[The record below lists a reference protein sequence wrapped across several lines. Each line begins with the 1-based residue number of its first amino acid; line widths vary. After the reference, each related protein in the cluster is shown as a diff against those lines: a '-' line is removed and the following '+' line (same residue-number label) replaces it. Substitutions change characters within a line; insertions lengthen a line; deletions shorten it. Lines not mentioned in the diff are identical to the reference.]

1 MRCLIGSRIAVE
13 FREVR
18 AMPID
23 HVVVLC
29 LENRSFDHMLG
40 FLEHPAEDFDG
51 LLRGGP
57 FDNAAWDGGS
67 RERATPRAKR
77 VLPFGPDHSHDAVMQ
92 QLAMEGR
99 GIDRHATNDGFVV
112 SYERKARG
120 LAPVELGGILG
131 PVVGWWQK
139 RKRAGMPTGAGR
151 GPLVMLCQPPEQVP
165 VLSRLAL
172 DFAVCDRWFCSVP
185 GETWPNRNFL
195 HAATSDGETDI
206 EIRFYADRTIFEV
219 LEANDATWRIY
230 HDDTPQVWAFRALWD
245 TAKRHQNWYPFDRF
259 AEHVAQG
266 DLPNYSF
273 IEPNHRPP
281 LLIGGDPGVSDSQHP
296 ENNLVCNDAYDAFD
310 AASDTDFARG
320 ESLIAAIYEALRANP
335 ELFARTMLL
344 ITYDEHG
351 GLYDHRP
358 PPSGIPA
365 PGDSRG
371 PISRILHEIWHRKV
385 HRFGF
390 TTLGPRVPAV
400 IVSPL
405 IDSGTVDH
413 RERDH
418 ASVPATLRALF
429 APDAKP
435 LTRRDAWAPP
445 FHDLARRQSPRTDLP
460 DLSSYLPAAPAA
472 ATTSATP
479 ASPAP
484 RTAAA
489 PAAATAL
496 RPPGAASDEVPAYY
510 RDFIKQSDAV
520 RKTLRR
526 VGEPEVSAVVASSG
540 IERAVQTSRAFE
552 QAAHRHRH
560 TS

>member
-1 MRCLIGSRIAVE
+1 V
-13 FREVR
+13 
-18 AMPID
+18 PID
-23 HVVVLC
+23 HLVVLC

-57 FDNAAWDGGS
+57 FDNPTWDGDS
-67 RERATPRAKR
+67 RVRATPEAKR
-77 VLPFGPDHSHDAVMQ
+77 VLPFGPDHSHDAAMA
-92 QLAMEGR
+92 QLAVTGR
-99 GIDRHATNDGFVV
+99 GSERRATNQGFVR

-120 LAPVELGGILG
+120 LAPAELGGVLG
-131 PVVGWWQK
+131 PLLGWWQK
-139 RKRAGMPTGAGR
+139 RKRAGMPTAIGR
-151 GPLVMLCQPPEQVP
+151 GPIVMLCQPPAQVP

-206 EIRFYADRTIFEV
+206 EIRAYTNPTIFEL
-219 LEANDATWRIY
+219 LEANGAKWRIY
-230 HDDTPQVWAFRALWD
+230 HDDTPQLWAFPKLWD
-245 TAKRHQNWYPFDRF
+245 SAERHKNWYPFERF
-259 AEHVAQG
+259 AEHVARG
-266 DLPNYSF
+266 DLPCYSF

-281 LLIGGDPGVSDSQHP
+281 LHMLDHNPAFGGTPGVSDSQHP
-296 ENNLVCNDAYDAFD
+296 ENNLVSNQAYETFD
-310 AASDTDFARG
+310 SARGTDFARG
-320 ESLIAAIYEALRANP
+320 EGLIASIYEALRANP

-358 PPSGIPA
+358 PPSGVPA
-365 PGDSRG
+365 PGGGRG
-371 PISRILHEIWHRKV
+371 PLGRILHAIWHRQV
-385 HRFGF
+385 HRFDFGM
-390 TTLGPRVPAV
+390 LGPRVPAV

-405 IDSGTVDH
+405 IDAGTVDH
-413 RERDH
+413 RVHDH

-445 FHDLARRQSPRTDLP
+445 FHDVADRQSPRTDLP
-460 DLSSYLPAAPAA
+460 DLSSYLPAAPD
-472 ATTSATP
+472 
-479 ASPAP
+479 
-484 RTAAA
+484 A
-489 PAAATAL
+489 PAAAAVTAG
-496 RPPGAASDEVPAYY
+496 GAGESVVVPTYY

-520 RKTLRR
+520 RKRLRR
-526 VGEPEVSAVVASSG
+526 VQEPEVSAVVASAG
-540 IERAVQTSRAFE
+540 IERAAQTSRAFE

-560 TS
+560 SS